1 MLFEKIQLEDS
12 EKVLQVVR
20 KHWFIIFSELFSIF
34 LMALFPFLIIFVYN
48 VLPENL
54 HIFSIPDVHV
64 VPTVVFATC
73 AWMLLTFL
81 VGFTIWTNYYLDI
94 WIITDRRI
102 IFVDQRS
109 FFNRNVSM
117 FRLERLQDIEI
128 KMVGIIPTFLNY
140 GTLIAQTAGHF
151 ESNFASYG
159 LPDPRGLQATIQRAM
174 DARLKSL
181 HALDGAA
188 LH

>member
-1 MLFEKIQLEDS
+1 MLFEKIHLEDT
-12 EKVLQVVR
+12 EKVLRVVR
-20 KHWFIIFSELFSIF
+20 KHWFIIVSELFSIF
-34 LMALFPFLIIFVYN
+34 LMALLPLIIIFSYN
-48 VLPENL
+48 VIPESL
-54 HIFSIPDVHV
+54 QLIDSTDPRIVPLTVFS
-64 VPTVVFATC
+64 TC

-102 IFVDQRS
+102 IFIDQRS
-109 FFNRNVSM
+109 FFHRNVSM

-140 GTLIAQTAGHF
+140 GTLTAQTAGH
-151 ESNFASYG
+151 SDNNFSSYG

-181 HALDGAA
+181 HMYDGAA